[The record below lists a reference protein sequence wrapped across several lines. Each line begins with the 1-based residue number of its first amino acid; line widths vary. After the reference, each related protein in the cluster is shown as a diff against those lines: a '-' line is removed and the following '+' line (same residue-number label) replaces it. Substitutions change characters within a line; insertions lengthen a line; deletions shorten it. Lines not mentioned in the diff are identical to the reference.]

1 MIIMT
6 MMMVSQESQSYRCKI
21 NPLCTEGVFSQTMNA
36 QLLWYFILAL
46 FAKVSV
52 LGFWPSK
59 G

>member
-21 NPLCTEGVFSQTMNA
+21 NHLCTEGVLSQTVKA
-36 QLLWYFILAL
+36 QFVWYFICAL

-52 LGFWPSK
+52 LGFWSSK